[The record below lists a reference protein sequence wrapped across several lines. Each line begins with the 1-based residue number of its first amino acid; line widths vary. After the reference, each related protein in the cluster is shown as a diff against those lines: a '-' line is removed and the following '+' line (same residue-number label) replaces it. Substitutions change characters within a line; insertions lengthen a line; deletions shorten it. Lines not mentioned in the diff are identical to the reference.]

1 LIGSTRFEM
10 HSEGDVSIIVDSV
23 VLLDSLSL
31 SNEAVAKQH
40 TEENI
45 WTRLSDGGVLI
56 IIES

>member
-1 LIGSTRFEM
+1 M